1 MTSKNSLWDR
11 GRGVIRS
18 RKGGWIIGRG
28 VYYGRYSL
36 LDDLVGRVSY
46 FQTLLLAVLDE
57 LPERRIAD
65 WAEAMY
71 QCMSY
76 PDSRLWCNQ
85 IGSLSGATRTS
96 AIAGVTTGILA
107 SDSHMYG
114 SGIVVKDAYEFL
126 QQGVMQKKTKALL
139 PLPQIL
145 RDSVRRRGKRFII
158 PGFGRPLASGD
169 ERIAAMER
177 VGKELGLEAGPYLTF
192 AYDVER
198 YLLETQGDSL
208 NLTGYGVAAMMDIGW
223 TLPQIQRVYAVA
235 ATCGVVTCYSEA
247 YDNPPESFLPL
258 RCEDIEYRGHAPRP
272 VPEMGEKGGD

>member
-1 MTSKNSLWDR
+1 MTSKNSLWDSR
-11 GRGVIRS
+11 RGVIRS

-65 WAEAMY
+65 WVEAVY

-76 PDSRLWCNQ
+76 PDPRIWCNH
-85 IGSLSGATRTS
+85 IGSLSGDGRS
-96 AIAGVTTGILA
+96 SSVAGVSAGILA

-114 SGIVVKDAYEFL
+114 PGAVITEVCEFL
-126 QQGVMQKKTKALL
+126 QQGLAKKENEEL
-139 PLPQIL
+139 LPQIL
-145 RDSVRRRGKRFII
+145 KGCVRRRGSRFII
-158 PGFGRPLASGD
+158 SGFGRPIATGD
-169 ERIAAMER
+169 ERIATMER
-177 VGKELGLEAGPYLTF
+177 VSKELGLEAGPYLTF

-198 YLLETQGDSL
+198 YLLKTQGESL
-208 NLTGYGVAAMMDIGW
+208 NLTGYAVAVMMDFGWTSLQIQQTCAILVTSGVAA
-223 TLPQIQRVYAVA
+223 
-235 ATCGVVTCYSEA
+235 CYSEA

-272 VPEMGEKGGD
+272 VPGVGEEGAG

>member
-1 MTSKNSLWDR
+1 MTSGNTLWDR
-11 GRGVIRS
+11 QRGVIRR

-65 WAEAMY
+65 WAEALY

-76 PDSRLWCNQ
+76 PDPRIWCNH
-85 IGSLSGATRTS
+85 IGSLSGEVRSSSVAGIS
-96 AIAGVTTGILA
+96 AGILA

-114 SGIVVKDAYEFL
+114 PGVVMEEVYDLYHHGLA
-126 QQGVMQKKTKALL
+126 KKENKEL
-139 PLPQIL
+139 LPQIL
-145 RDSVRRRGKRFII
+145 RDCARWRGRRFIVS
-158 PGFGRPLASGD
+158 GFGRPIATGD

-177 VGKELGLEAGPYLTF
+177 VSKELGLEAGPYLTF

-198 YLLETQGDSL
+198 YLLETQGESL
-208 NLTGYGVAAMMDIGW
+208 NLTGYAVAVMMDFGWTLLEIQRICSIIVTSGVAA
-223 TLPQIQRVYAVA
+223 
-235 ATCGVVTCYSEA
+235 CYSEA
-247 YDNPPESFLPL
+247 YENPPESFLPL

-272 VPEMGEKGGD
+272 VPEAGEEGGD